1 MDAVKE
7 ESFSW
12 KDLFSFKIISIM
24 TISAVTVAG
33 ATTLGVSHSI
43 AESDKVIAGVKSYGI
58 PIEGFSTER
67 TKNFF
72 KKTAA
77 DKIRPLTLKY
87 EDIEFKISPEDINLT
102 PQIEKAVD
110 EAMSFGRGG
119 SLMHDL
125 KIQINCSIKGRD
137 VKLAATYDEDL
148 LNKKIE
154 AIAAKINR
162 QPANAYV
169 KLHGNG
175 MIEKFAGVVGKKV
188 DTEKIVESLKEPLTT
203 LNLPREEIEIV
214 PEDIFPFVTTEDV
227 AHIDSILGSY
237 STRYYPGSRGDNI
250 WIAANALND
259 KIIKTGWEFSFNNT
273 VGKRTYSAGYQNA
286 GVIIDGRPA
295 VDVGGG
301 VCQVSST
308 LYNAVLL
315 SGLTPTE
322 RTPHYFKSTYIAPG
336 RDATVADELLD
347 FKFRN
352 DLPHN
357 VYLKAFASGS
367 TISIYV
373 LGTKSDLNGSTIS
386 IEREG
391 SDMSPSIYRVYYN
404 GGQVVKSE
412 YLHTDTYH
420 TS

>member
-1 MDAVKE
+1 MDTAKDE
-7 ESFSW
+7 GFAL
-12 KDLFSFKIISIM
+12 KDLFSFKFLSIM
-24 TISAVTVAG
+24 TVSAFTVAG
-33 ATTLGVSHSI
+33 ATTLGISHSI
-43 AESDKVIAGVKSYGI
+43 AESDKVIAGVQSEGI

-72 KKTAA
+72 TKSARE
-77 DKIRPLTLKY
+77 KICPLTLKY
-87 EDIEFKISPEDINLT
+87 ENQEFKINPEEINLT
-102 PQIEKAVD
+102 PKIDEAVD
-110 EAMSFGRGG
+110 QAMSYGRGG
-119 SLMHDL
+119 TMMHNL
-125 KIQINCSIKGRD
+125 KIQINCSVKGRD
-137 VKLAATYDEDL
+137 VKLAAVYDEEL
-148 LNKKIE
+148 LNKKID
-154 AIAAKINR
+154 AIAAQINR

-169 KLHGNG
+169 RLHSNG
-175 MIEKFAGVVGKKV
+175 MIEKFPGVVGKKV
-188 DTEKIVESLKEPLTT
+188 DKEKIIESLKEPLLT
-203 LNLPREEIEIV
+203 LNIPKEVEIV
-214 PEDIFPFVTTEDV
+214 PEDILPFVTTEDI

-237 STRYYPGSRGDNI
+237 STNYYPGSRGDNI
-250 WIAANALND
+250 WIAANALTD

-286 GVIIDGRPA
+286 GVIINGKTA

-315 SGLTPTE
+315 AGLTPTE
-322 RTPHYFKSTYIAPG
+322 RTPHYFKSAYVSPG

-367 TISIYV
+367 TITVYV
-373 LGTKSDLNGSTIS
+373 LGTHADLNGANIS

-391 SDMSPSIYRVYYN
+391 SDMNPSIYRVYYV
-404 GGQVVKSE
+404 GGQVVKNE
-412 YLHTDTYH
+412 YLHTDSYH

>member
-1 MDAVKE
+1 MDTAKDE
-7 ESFSW
+7 GFAL
-12 KDLFSFKIISIM
+12 KDLFSFKFLSIM
-24 TISAVTVAG
+24 TVSAFTVAG
-33 ATTLGVSHSI
+33 ATTLGISHSI
-43 AESDKVIAGVKSYGI
+43 AESDKVIAGVQSEGI

-72 KKTAA
+72 TKSARE
-77 DKIRPLTLKY
+77 KICPLTLKY
-87 EDIEFKISPEDINLT
+87 ENQEFKINPEEINLT
-102 PQIEKAVD
+102 PKIDEAVD
-110 EAMSFGRGG
+110 QAMSYGRGG
-119 SLMHDL
+119 TMMHNL
-125 KIQINCSIKGRD
+125 KIQINCSVKGRD
-137 VKLAATYDEDL
+137 VKLAAVYDEEL
-148 LNKKIE
+148 LNKKID
-154 AIAAKINR
+154 AIAAQINR

-169 KLHGNG
+169 RLHSNG
-175 MIEKFAGVVGKKV
+175 MIEKFPGVVGKKV
-188 DTEKIVESLKEPLTT
+188 DKEKIIESLKEPLLT
-203 LNLPREEIEIV
+203 LNIPKEIEIV
-214 PEDIFPFVTTEDV
+214 PEDILPFVTTEDI

-237 STRYYPGSRGDNI
+237 STNYYPGSRGDNI
-250 WIAANALND
+250 WIAANALTD

-286 GVIIDGRPA
+286 GVIINGKTA

-315 SGLTPTE
+315 AGLTPTE
-322 RTPHYFKSTYIAPG
+322 RTPHYFKSAYVSPG

-367 TISIYV
+367 TITVYV
-373 LGTKSDLNGSTIS
+373 LGTHADLNGANIS

-391 SDMSPSIYRVYYN
+391 SDMNPSIYRVYYV
-404 GGQVVKSE
+404 GGQVVKNE
-412 YLHTDTYH
+412 YLHTDSYH